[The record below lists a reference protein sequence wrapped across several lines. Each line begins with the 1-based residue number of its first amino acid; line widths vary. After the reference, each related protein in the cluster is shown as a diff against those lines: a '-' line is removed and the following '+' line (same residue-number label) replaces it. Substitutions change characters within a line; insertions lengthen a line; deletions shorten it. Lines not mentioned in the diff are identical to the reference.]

1 MVCEISGWVAN
12 FVRQKCT
19 WFVPC
24 LRIALFLLYLALLMM
39 IELLMLIYVVMG
51 WIQRSCRERVD
62 EKEQRNVC
70 GQAGWEPAKNLKAG
84 MVTRGLIG
92 NVDAAIHAV
101 RRFRPAG
108 KTRSGLC

>member
-39 IELLMLIYVVMG
+39 VELLID
-51 WIQRSCRERVD
+51 VD
-62 EKEQRNVC
+62 ICCDGIDTAILSR
-70 GQAGWEPAKNLKAG
+70 
-84 MVTRGLIG
+84 TR
-92 NVDAAIHAV
+92 
-101 RRFRPAG
+101 R
-108 KTRSGLC
+108 